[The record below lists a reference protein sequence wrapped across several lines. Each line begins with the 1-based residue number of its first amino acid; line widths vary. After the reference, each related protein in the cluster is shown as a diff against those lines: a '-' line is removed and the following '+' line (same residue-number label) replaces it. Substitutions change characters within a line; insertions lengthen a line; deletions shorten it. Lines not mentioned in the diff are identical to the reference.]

1 MRRSLTVCR
10 HGLCL
15 AAAVVVLTACGGSD
29 DGGDDQSSASSA
41 TSSSASGS
49 SPGAANS
56 EFCTRAAGAQDQLEA
71 AIVQSQT
78 DLASLPGSIQAL
90 EADVAAIEPPP
101 EIASDWNAYAA
112 LIEQASTEISSIDFT
127 DPNASA
133 TLQEKL
139 TPVITQLGTLS
150 TGVSD
155 YLRDECGSGPLPS
168 VPASPTS

>member
-10 HGLCL
+10 NGLSV
-15 AAAVVVLTACGGSD
+15 AAAVVVLTACSGS
-29 DGGDDQSSASSA
+29 GDDADSRSSATSA
-41 TSSSASGS
+41 TSSSATESG
-49 SPGAANS
+49 PNAENS
-56 EFCTRAAGAQDQLEA
+56 EFCTKAASARAQLEA

-78 DLASLPGSIQAL
+78 DLASLPGSIQELQA
-90 EADVAAIEPPP
+90 EVATVEPPA

-133 TLQEKL
+133 TLQQKL
-139 TPVITQLGTLS
+139 TPVVAQLGTLS
-150 TGVSD
+150 SSVSD
-155 YLRDECGSGPLPS
+155 YLRDECGAEPLPS